1 MICGPATTSSTI
13 DFPFWQPIG
22 QSIIMLFEKDWVMRE
37 MNPPCHLLCLYCLHL
52 KRFSFFFQWGC
63 EGIMRGEL
71 LPIPCSRSPM
81 TQKYVS
87 MQMESCCLLGF
98 VAGKTGW
105 GSSHT
110 PRATLKGNKID
121 VRQLCCLVWIS
132 SRHKCNI
139 HIGTREQQA
148 LTADSTGLLMIF
160 NEITGVYKWVKQ
172 NSHLLATN
180 FPTCWFPPAVL
191 KFPSQGPEGPGVTG
205 KLTDNRC
212 EVFVQ
217 SPVPLPKN
225 WKVSK
230 QSKRVS

>member
-1 MICGPATTSSTI
+1 MATNRPVNNNVVWEGLSHEGDEPSL
-13 DFPFWQPIG
+13 PF
-22 QSIIMLFEKDWVMRE
+22 IMFVLSPFEKI
-37 MNPPCHLLCLYCLHL
+37 
-52 KRFSFFFQWGC
+52 FFFPMRMWRYY
-63 EGIMRGEL
+63 EGRATPHPVL
-71 LPIPCSRSPM
+71 
-81 TQKYVS
+81 QKPYDPKVC
-87 MQMESCCLLGF
+87 QHADGGLLGF

-217 SPVPLPKN
+217 WPVPLLKN